1 MLEKGRARKLTL
13 FAFLGPSLI
22 GLILFM
28 VIPIVM
34 GFGVSFTEW
43 NLISDPVFVGLENY
57 KTLFTS
63 PEFYNGLAN
72 TLTFLVFYLVPVV
85 FLGLILAVV
94 LNSKLKGKVIFRTS
108 FFLPVVCSWVAV
120 SMIWMWIFNF
130 ENGALNQILAIFGIT
145 GLDWLNDPRTA
156 MGAIIFTSI
165 WKDLGYVSFIL
176 LAGLQ
181 DVDPVMYEAAD
192 LDGASRFTQFFKI
205 TIPALAPKI
214 FFVIIISSINSFQVF
229 DQIMVMTGG
238 GPGAGTTESLM
249 MLIYNNSMNYYKM
262 GLGTAMSFVLFA
274 IIMAYSLF
282 VSKIQSKVDYYEN

>member
-13 FAFLGPSLI
+13 LAFLGPSII
-22 GLILFM
+22 GLVLFM
-28 VIPIVM
+28 VLPIIV

-43 NLISDPVFVGLENY
+43 NLISDPTFVGLDNY

-63 PEFYNGLAN
+63 PEFYNALFN

-94 LNSKLKGKVIFRTS
+94 LNAKIKGKVVFRVS

-130 ENGALNQILAIFGIT
+130 DNGALNQILGFFGIQ
-145 GLDWLNDPRTA
+145 GLDWLNNPRTA
-156 MGAIIFTSI
+156 MGAIIVTSI

-181 DVDPVMYEAAD
+181 DIDPAMYEAAD
-192 LDGASRFTQFFKI
+192 LDGANSITQFFKI

-238 GPGAGTTESLM
+238 GPGAGTTESVM

-262 GLGTAMSFVLFA
+262 GLGTAMSFVLFV
-274 IIMAYSLF
+274 IILIYSTL
-282 VSKIQSKVDYYEN
+282 VSKIQTKVDYYEN